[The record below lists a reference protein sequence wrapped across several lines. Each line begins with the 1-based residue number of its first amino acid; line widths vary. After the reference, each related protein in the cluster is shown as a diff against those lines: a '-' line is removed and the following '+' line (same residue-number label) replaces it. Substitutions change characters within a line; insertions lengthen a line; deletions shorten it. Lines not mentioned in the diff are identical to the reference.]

1 MRTPLHA
8 VAIEGHSQVIERLV
22 GCGAELN
29 SVDNDGNTALHIVLV
44 KKNAKPATVK
54 TPQLSK
60 VRDELLAM
68 RKGDAID
75 NYFVMACFLVQ
86 EGADLKIRNKAA
98 HTPFQLCPAELA
110 SLMINFVNKSG

>member
-29 SVDNDGNTALHIVLV
+29 SVDIDGNTPLHIVLV

-60 VRDELLAM
+60 VESVM
-68 RKGDAID
+68 NVYFEVKG
-75 NYFVMACFLVQ
+75 
-86 EGADLKIRNKAA
+86 
-98 HTPFQLCPAELA
+98 
-110 SLMINFVNKSG
+110 